1 MWLAMLGQGNLTT
14 GVCVYMGAE
23 MPRGCRATNGWRK
36 KRVRGQWKAEQEAG
50 KHHGGVRLPRMDSDR
65 MPIGKFKGKL
75 IAELPQDYLEWFI
88 ENANG
93 FDNIKAKMR
102 YHVKA
107 VTSSNP

>member
-1 MWLAMLGQGNLTT
+1 
-14 GVCVYMGAE
+14 
-23 MPRGCRATNGWRK
+23 
-36 KRVRGQWKAEQEAG
+36 
-50 KHHGGVRLPRMDSDR
+50 